1 MKAGT
6 LLAVTFVLIFL
17 TAIPVRA
24 GKFAG
29 IEPGRSTKEE
39 VEAALGAA
47 LATVSGGERY
57 DYDGK
62 RYQAKVISIR
72 YSPEDF
78 VVENIDIYPIPE
90 TFKAE
95 YQRWFAL
102 AAPTSTEEDETGN
115 LVEYYF
121 PQAVILHYQG
131 PTDVEPVEYF
141 SHVPFEKSEP
151 EKILERVGAEEPT
164 LTASPSSV
172 RPGDFITLKF
182 SGAPGNAQ
190 DWIGLHPVDA
200 PSERYGQWHYLEGK
214 TEGELSFTAPE
225 KEGDYEFRLFANWPE
240 GGYEAIAISDLIR
253 VGIKPLTPGLD
264 NQLLKAAGEG
274 DMEQVQEALQSGAKV
289 NTKDENGWTP
299 LLRASGKGYTDIVRT
314 LIQAGADLDWEAT
327 TGQTALNVAAL
338 EGHIEIVR
346 ALIEAGAEMNE
357 KSKNAQIDYFKDAT
371 AIFMASRAGH
381 TEIVWMLVQSGA
393 EVDARNSRGDTP
405 LFLAALSGHTDTVR
419 ALIEAGADVNAT
431 GRYGETS
438 LMLAAVEGQNDIVE
452 MLIQAG
458 AEVNRK
464 AVGDEQGE
472 GAGWTALMIAA
483 MAGHTDVVSQL
494 LTAGADPKT
503 INDAGENALDIAKS
517 EGNKEAVRL
526 LEAVKKGEKA
536 EKLIDKP
543 EAQLLFSDDFDQ
555 GELEQNWLVKSG
567 NWVIEDGKLKSIGR
581 SGLIWLM
588 VEMPD
593 DIAVQ
598 VEVQGAY
605 DLNLA
610 IAGNGS
616 DSTGYLFDFGGWSN
630 TKTVLVGEGQ
640 IVMENT
646 ELRITDPNKT
656 YFLKMERRNNI
667 VTCFIDGRLIF
678 TYNKATL
685 EASEGDDKIAFRN
698 WGSPITFDN
707 LKVTDLEATAGGDVL
722 DLSQA
727 PEGWT
732 REWMVVSTAE
742 NFAGGGKAGF
752 YPEAVRS
759 GDANPNPGRE
769 GILYLHPKTQ
779 KEPAKI
785 ARLVTLTG
793 PTPTLKMG
801 VSGNRDVDG
810 DWALVVKV
818 NGQPLEEEKIIAGSQ
833 GWQDLTFDLSAFS
846 GEIVSIEIEARANNW
861 HYEYIFFD
869 YLRID
874 KEAEEEKSPQV
885 SIDAP
890 PPPVPGLIAYW
901 KFDEGSGSRV
911 QDNSGNGNDG
921 TIQGARWATGRFGK
935 ALSFDGVDD
944 YVELSTPWTGEPNT
958 FECWLKIPATVPD
971 GTRVGIVAGNYPDTN
986 NINWEVHTSGRP
998 RVYWNNGEIN
1008 WVISGIDLR
1017 TGNWLH
1023 YASVRDKAA
1032 NKFYFY
1038 LNGVLAGTLNTGVG
1052 TDITPATASHI
1063 GNDKRGSGT
1072 PWFNGTIDEVRIYN
1086 RALSQSEIQANM
1098 KATQP
1103 VVQPTST
1110 PTPYNDV
1117 FRLSTGELI
1126 IGELLSFDGSMFRIK
1141 TKRGVLEKKRE
1152 EIIAVWLGV
1161 AP

>member
-39 VEAALGAA
+39 VEAALGAP

-90 TFKAE
+90 TFKTE
-95 YQRWFAL
+95 YQYWFAL

-182 SGAPGNAQ
+182 SGAPGNTQ

-200 PSERYGQWHYLEGK
+200 PSARYGEWYYLEGK

-405 LFLAALSGHTDTVR
+405 LFLAALFGHTDTVR
-419 ALIEAGADVNAT
+419 ALIETGADVNAT

-458 AEVNRK
+458 ADVNRK

-483 MAGHTDVVSQL
+483 MAGHTDVVSRL

-503 INDAGENALDIAKS
+503 TNDAGENALDIAKS

-526 LEAVKKGEKA
+526 LEAVK
-536 EKLIDKP
+536 
-543 EAQLLFSDDFDQ
+543 
-555 GELEQNWLVKSG
+555 
-567 NWVIEDGKLKSIGR
+567 R
-581 SGLIWLM
+581 
-588 VEMPD
+588 
-593 DIAVQ
+593 
-598 VEVQGAY
+598 
-605 DLNLA
+605 
-610 IAGNGS
+610 
-616 DSTGYLFDFGGWSN
+616 
-630 TKTVLVGEGQ
+630 
-640 IVMENT
+640 
-646 ELRITDPNKT
+646 
-656 YFLKMERRNNI
+656 
-667 VTCFIDGRLIF
+667 
-678 TYNKATL
+678 
-685 EASEGDDKIAFRN
+685 
-698 WGSPITFDN
+698 
-707 LKVTDLEATAGGDVL
+707 
-722 DLSQA
+722 
-727 PEGWT
+727 
-732 REWMVVSTAE
+732 VS
-742 NFAGGGKAGF
+742 
-752 YPEAVRS
+752 V
-759 GDANPNPGRE
+759 
-769 GILYLHPKTQ
+769 
-779 KEPAKI
+779 
-785 ARLVTLTG
+785 
-793 PTPTLKMG
+793 
-801 VSGNRDVDG
+801 
-810 DWALVVKV
+810 
-818 NGQPLEEEKIIAGSQ
+818 
-833 GWQDLTFDLSAFS
+833 
-846 GEIVSIEIEARANNW
+846 
-861 HYEYIFFD
+861 
-869 YLRID
+869 
-874 KEAEEEKSPQV
+874 
-885 SIDAP
+885 DAP
-890 PPPVPGLIAYW
+890 PERRIEQDFSSLNDSLVAYYL
-901 KFDEGSGSRV
+901 FNGNVNDE
-911 QDNSGNGNDG
+911 SGNGNDG
-921 TIQGARWATGRFGK
+921 TVHGASLTEDRFGK
-935 ALSFDGVDD
+935 VNSAYSFDGVDD
-944 YVELSTPWTGEPNT
+944 YVDTSVGEDLPQTVAAWVKPDSSAQNAFMTVLDSDRCGYYGQGIEISYPGRTPQLFQVDTHNSFYDTER
-958 FECWLKIPATVPD
+958 
-971 GTRVGIVAGNYPDTN
+971 RVEWDVWQHVVAVY
-986 NINWEVHTSGRP
+986 TSGNVRF
-998 RVYWNNGEIN
+998 YHNGIL
-1008 WVISGIDLR
+1008 IHSQDYSQGDLD
-1017 TGNWLH
+1017 G
-1023 YASVRDKAA
+1023 KA
-1032 NKFYFY
+1032 Y
-1038 LNGVLAGTLNTGVG
+1038 T
-1052 TDITPATASHI
+1052 I
-1063 GNDKRGSGT
+1063 GNHCRPNSGH
-1072 PWFNGTIDEVRIYN
+1072 FKGAIDDVRIYN
-1086 RALSQSEIQANM
+1086 RALSESEIQELYELGSSP
-1098 KATQP
+1098 P
-1103 VVQPTST
+1103 VRVTVPTL
-1110 PTPYNDV
+1110 PTLHNDT
-1117 FRLSTGELI
+1117 FRLSSGKLI
-1126 IGELLSFDGSMFRIK
+1126 TGELLSFDGSVFKIK
-1141 TKRGVLEKKRE
+1141 MEAGVIEKKKE
-1152 EIIAVWLGV
+1152 EITAAWLGI